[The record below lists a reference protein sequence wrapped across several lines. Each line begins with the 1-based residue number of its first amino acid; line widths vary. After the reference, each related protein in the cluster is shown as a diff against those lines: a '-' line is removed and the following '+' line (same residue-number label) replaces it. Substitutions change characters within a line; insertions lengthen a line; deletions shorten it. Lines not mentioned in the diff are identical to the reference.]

1 MAIPF
6 GRWLGVHVR
15 IHLSLLVL
23 LGLAIGYSQ
32 MATGGIGRGIGLW
45 LALLAAIL
53 VREIAR
59 AIAAAYTG
67 APVRALFLLPFG
79 AVMALEPRAGGL
91 PKASQRLIAWTGA
104 AANIFA
110 ALLLLGFAY
119 GVAPGVTLFRQPWMG
134 VEHILRSAVWLQI
147 ALGVVN
153 LLPTKRFAAQKFFGA
168 ALPKTSRPADGTN
181 GAATNASGPGTT
193 ASGLNTGPNTEPG
206 TGLGTGSGSS
216 RLGKRPAFGLGTA
229 VAAALLVA
237 GIFLGLVWPVVLGL
251 ALLFMNYLGRAA
263 TLGAVD
269 AAALTVRDV
278 MLTEYLPL
286 PASGTLRDALRRT
299 TGTPGDTF
307 PVVRG
312 DRLVGWIA
320 RSALATRLQTEG
332 DSYLQGAMARSLQT
346 AAPDEKLPEVLR
358 RAATL
363 GASEFIPIV
372 ENGAMVGLL
381 TPAGLERAMGQIRLT
396 HLTAPDRGQDR
407 GLDRRDE

>member
-1 MAIPF
+1 M
-6 GRWLGVHVR
+6 V
-15 IHLSLLVL
+15 
-23 LGLAIGYSQ
+23 
-32 MATGGIGRGIGLW
+32 TGGIGRGVGLW
-45 LALLAAIL
+45 LVLMAAIV

-67 APVRALFLLPFG
+67 APVRAMFLLPFG

-104 AANIFA
+104 AANLLA

-119 GVAPGVTLFRQPWMG
+119 GVAPGVTLFRQPWIS
-134 VEHILRSAVWLQI
+134 VEHVLRSAVWLQI

-153 LLPTKRFAAQKFFGA
+153 LLPTKRFAAQRFFNA
-168 ALPKTSRPADGTN
+168 ALPKMSRPADG
-181 GAATNASGPGTT
+181 ASIE
-193 ASGLNTGPNTEPG
+193 ASSASGPNTEPAAEPKTGVGDRLG
-206 TGLGTGSGSS
+206 TGLGG

-229 VAAALLVA
+229 VAAALLAA
-237 GIFLGLVWPVVLGL
+237 GIFLGLVWPVLLGL

-263 TLGAVD
+263 TLGAAD

-320 RSALATRLQTEG
+320 RSTLATRLQTEG

-363 GASEFIPIV
+363 GASEFIPVV

-381 TPAGLERAMGQIRLT
+381 TPAGLERAMGHIRLT

-407 GLDRRDE
+407 GSDRRDA